1 MNPGK
6 VFEQQF
12 VKSLPDDFYKLR
24 LHDSASSF
32 GSNDALRFSMKSPFD
47 FIIWH
52 KPYMYCVELKSTK
65 ANSFS
70 FERSKC
76 EHGEIHYHQIQALL
90 EADKY
95 GATAG
100 LVLDFRESGT
110 YWLDIKA
117 LRKFMNTSTKK
128 SINEKD
134 IMNNSG
140 ICIAKQKL
148 RVNYKYDLK
157 SLFDYI
163 ES

>member
-12 VKSLPDDFYKLR
+12 IKSLPDDFYKLR

-47 FIIWH
+47 FVLWR

-65 ANSFS
+65 GKSFS
-70 FERSKC
+70 FERSKD

-117 LRKFMNTSTKK
+117 LRNFMNTSTKK

-134 IMNNSG
+134 VMDNFGIM
-140 ICIAKQKL
+140 IAKQKL

>member
-6 VFEQQF
+6 VFEKQF
-12 VKSLPDDFYKLR
+12 IKSLPDDFYKLR

-47 FIIWH
+47 FVLWH

-65 ANSFS
+65 GKSFS
-70 FERSKC
+70 FERSKD

-100 LVLDFRESGT
+100 LVLDFRESET

-117 LRKFMNTSTKK
+117 LHHFMNTSTKK

-134 IMNNSG
+134 IMDNFGVIIS
-140 ICIAKQKL
+140 KKKL
-148 RVNYKYDLK
+148 RVNYKYDLE

>member
-12 VKSLPDDFYKLR
+12 IKSLPEGFYKLR

-32 GSNDALRFSMKSPFD
+32 GSNNVLRFSMKSPFD
-47 FIIWH
+47 FVIWH

-65 ANSFS
+65 GKSFS
-70 FERSKC
+70 FERGNG

-117 LRKFMNTSTKK
+117 LHKFMNTSTKK

-140 ICIAKQKL
+140 ICIAKRKL

>member
-70 FERSKC
+70 FERSKG

-90 EADKY
+90 EANKY

-110 YWLDIKA
+110 YWLDIKS
-117 LRKFMNTSTKK
+117 LQHFMNISTKK

-140 ICIAKQKL
+140 ICIAKRKL